1 LSGNNDNIYYQRKKL
16 EFSCFALRLPKLC
29 TDALM
34 ERVSSHKNEK
44 SYSFGNISQIV
55 SSNILHAIKCSL
67 RHLLGNDV
75 SLKATYVK
83 ASGQH
88 KRSEYSRDI
97 SKNMLDVHYST
108 DGCSRFFQE

>member
-1 LSGNNDNIYYQRKKL
+1 MLQWKEFHPIKMKKVIHL
-16 EFSCFALRLPKLC
+16 E
-29 TDALM
+29 
-34 ERVSSHKNEK
+34 
-44 SYSFGNISQIV
+44 ISQIV

-83 ASGQH
+83 ASRQH

-97 SKNMLDVHYST
+97 SKNMLGVHYST
-108 DGCSRFFQE
+108 DGCSGFFQE